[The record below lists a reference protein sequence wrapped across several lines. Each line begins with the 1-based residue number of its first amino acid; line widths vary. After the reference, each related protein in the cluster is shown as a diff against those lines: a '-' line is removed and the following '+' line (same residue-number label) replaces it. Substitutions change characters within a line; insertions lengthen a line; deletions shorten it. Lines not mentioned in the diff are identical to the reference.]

1 MTDLDQKIVD
11 ATLVPADK
19 RADLLPSHVT
29 LRRELNELEQANILI
44 ASVWALQRRHDPVS
58 ESFIRKL
65 HRRMFRKVWRWAGKY
80 RTANT
85 NLGVD
90 YTLIQPRLHEV
101 LDNTRFW
108 IDNNTFPLDEI
119 AVRFHH
125 ALVSVHPF
133 PDGNGRWSRL
143 MADVL
148 AARLGC
154 SRFTWGGG
162 DVGDT
167 GAMRQKY
174 IDALKAADNH
184 DLAPLLA
191 FARS

>member
-1 MTDLDQKIVD
+1 VTDLDKTIGDSTV
-11 ATLVPADK
+11 VPPEK
-19 RADLLPSHVT
+19 RADLIPSHIT
-29 LRRELNELEQANILI
+29 LCRELNELEQANILT

-58 ESFIRKL
+58 ESFARKL

-80 RTANT
+80 RTAST

-90 YTLIQPRLHEV
+90 RTLIQPRMYET

-108 IDNNTFPLDEI
+108 ADNKTFPPDEI
-119 AVRFHH
+119 AIRFHH

-133 PDGNGRWSRL
+133 TDGNGRWSRL

-148 AARLGC
+148 AARLERP
-154 SRFTWGGG
+154 RFTWGGG
-162 DVGDT
+162 DLADA

-174 IDALKAADNH
+174 IDTLRAADDH